1 VTSHLDCPGCA
12 ACALSASAA
21 NSELAI
27 TAADRQAGAG
37 NEMARLLTGGGKS
50 VPTPGR
56 IIDIKNGPYNK
67 LVIRG
72 ATVIDGTGAPPIG
85 PMDIVIEKDRITEV
99 KTVGFPGLRI
109 SKGGRP
115 SAGDHEIDAEGM
127 YVLPGFVDAHAHIG
141 FPQQGRHGALAP
153 ADYIYKLWLAH
164 GVTTIREVG
173 SMNGL
178 EWTLKQRAQSAAGEI
193 VAPNIEAYALFP
205 LSEFMSLSSDE
216 ARVWV
221 QEVAEAGAQGVKF
234 LATHPDTMKAA
245 LEEAQRLGLRTCC
258 HHSQMSVA
266 RMNVLHTAEWG
277 LTSMEHWYGL
287 PEAMFD
293 NQTVQQY
300 PANYNYQNEQDRF
313 AEAGRLWLQ
322 AAEPGSAKWNEV
334 MDRLLDLD
342 FTIVPTFGIYEAAR
356 DEMRAR
362 RQEWHD
368 EYTWPSVLR
377 FYQPNRNA
385 HGSFWFYWTTQHE
398 IEWRRNYQRWMLFI
412 NEYKNRGGRVCAGSD
427 SGFIYNLYGFGFI
440 RELELLQEAGFH
452 PLEAIRAATL
462 KSAEL
467 LGIDSDVGTVEKG
480 KKADLI
486 ITPSNPLEN
495 TKSLYGTGAI
505 KLNDET
511 RTAERVGGVKWTLR
525 NGIVHDARQ
534 LLADVKEMVEAAKT
548 EEKPVP
554 S

>member
-1 VTSHLDCPGCA
+1 VP
-12 ACALSASAA
+12 AS
-21 NSELAI
+21 
-27 TAADRQAGAG
+27 
-37 NEMARLLTGGGKS
+37 
-50 VPTPGR
+50 GR
-56 IIDIKNGPYNK
+56 VIDIKNGPYNR

-99 KTVGFPGLRI
+99 KTVGFPGLAI
-109 SKGGRP
+109 SRGGRP

-141 FPQQGRHGALAP
+141 FPQQGRHGPLAP
-153 ADYIYKLWLAH
+153 AAYIYKLWLAH

-178 EWTLKQRAQSAAGEI
+178 EWTLKQRGQSAAGNI

-205 LSEFMSLSSDE
+205 LSEFMSVSPDE
-216 ARVWV
+216 ARAWV

-245 LEEAQRLGLRTCC
+245 LEEAQTLGLRTCC

-293 NQTVQQY
+293 NKTVQQY

-334 MDRLLDLD
+334 MDRLLALD
-342 FTIVPTFGIYEAAR
+342 FSIVPTFGIYEAAR

-362 RQEWHD
+362 RQDWHGD
-368 EYTWPSVLR
+368 YTWPSVW
-377 FYQPNRNA
+377 
-385 HGSFWFYWTTQHE
+385 WFFSTKPKCSW
-398 IEWRRNYQRWMLFI
+398 LLL
-412 NEYKNRGGRVCAGSD
+412 VLLDD
-427 SGFIYNLYGFGFI
+427 S
-440 RELELLQEAGFH
+440 
-452 PLEAIRAATL
+452 T
-462 KSAEL
+462 
-467 LGIDSDVGTVEKG
+467 
-480 KKADLI
+480 
-486 ITPSNPLEN
+486 
-495 TKSLYGTGAI
+495 
-505 KLNDET
+505 
-511 RTAERVGGVKWTLR
+511 
-525 NGIVHDARQ
+525 
-534 LLADVKEMVEAAKT
+534 
-548 EEKPVP
+548 
-554 S
+554 